1 MTALADLL
9 IRQINATGPLTVAHY
24 MTECLLH
31 PEHGYYRTRDPL
43 GPQGDFTT
51 APEISQM
58 FGEMLGLCLAQTWM
72 GQGAPTPFSLAELG
86 PGRGTLMADILRATR
101 GVPGF
106 HAAAQVVMVE
116 ASAPL
121 KALQRDT
128 LNDHPATWVT
138 NVADIPNA
146 PLFLVANEFFDA
158 LPIRQ
163 FQRDPNG
170 WRERMIGVSDGALS
184 IGLSAAT
191 PVAMLDH
198 RLSDTE
204 PGQIVETC
212 APAQAIISDIA
223 TRITE
228 QGGVAIVI
236 DYGDSPSRGDT
247 LQALKDHA
255 FDPPLAHPGDADL
268 TAHVDFGALTAAA
281 AGASVSPIL
290 DQGVL
295 LERLGITQRAQTL
308 AQNLTG
314 PALDQHIS
322 AHRRLTHPQE
332 MGTLFKTIAL
342 TPPGAPWPPGFD
354 P

>member
-198 RLSDTE
+198 RLSDIE